1 MVAFPGDILDFGN
14 SVRFI
19 TSLAWLVMSLCGQ
32 PPQAPI
38 VATWKLF
45 SKSNVYYLRDKSHYV
60 NTLQYCYSIV
70 HDPNFPS
77 TERVHIAQQERTP
90 DESNS
95 CLSFHDWIQN
105 ESTIKPHLVF
115 KFIIIWQRLITNRMT
130 RFAPQKSALITVF
143 PCRLAC
149 CFLFQKSTGQRWWE
163 TGDRMDSN

>member
-1 MVAFPGDILDFGN
+1 MLFRAVFILQSTSMLEYKVLFRETSLSLNFLPRLSNQSGLQVAIRAIAVPKVASMVAFPGDILDFGN

-19 TSLAWLVMSLCGQ
+19 SSLAWLVMSLCGQ

-77 TERVHIAQQERTP
+77 TERVHIAKQER
-90 DESNS
+90 
-95 CLSFHDWIQN
+95 
-105 ESTIKPHLVF
+105 
-115 KFIIIWQRLITNRMT
+115 
-130 RFAPQKSALITVF
+130 ALIYQ
-143 PCRLAC
+143 RDL
-149 CFLFQKSTGQRWWE
+149 FLLIFS
-163 TGDRMDSN
+163 

>member
-19 TSLAWLVMSLCGQ
+19 SSLAWLVMSLCGQ

-77 TERVHIAQQERTP
+77 TERVHIAKQERDPIYQRDLFLLIFSGLNPKREHHQTTP
-90 DESNS
+90 SLEI
-95 CLSFHDWIQN
+95 HH
-105 ESTIKPHLVF
+105 HLT
-115 KFIIIWQRLITNRMT
+115 KIEN
-130 RFAPQKSALITVF
+130 K
-143 PCRLAC
+143 
-149 CFLFQKSTGQRWWE
+149 
-163 TGDRMDSN
+163 